1 MRRRKVNRDD
11 TRNEASPLLCSGLG
25 SDGAFDF
32 HCKAASKE
40 DPSCKQGISTS
51 SSTPWSKR
59 TFSFATWSAS
69 LLKQVLSSRTPFAE
83 FVKTTLHSHSMRDA
97 ATEQALFPLPVPKP
111 GIFRHTKCGSRQRRR
126 LSFDQAFHIIVMAL
140 NFWHAD
146 CSFVLLASMARTPT
160 RSQAEALEY
169 LRDVVRAFG
178 SSGEEF
184 RVIEG
189 GRRLPTLVSLLD
201 ELSDIFDKECHGGD
215 PYSRTFEGVD
225 RDLSKAE
232 ELRPY
237 CALDPSRL
245 ILYGSALWDPSPYL
259 SDRLDCRPGACQPS
273 LDTGGNR
280 GLTRPGEGKFGSY
293 M

>member
-1 MRRRKVNRDD
+1 
-11 TRNEASPLLCSGLG
+11 
-25 SDGAFDF
+25 
-32 HCKAASKE
+32 
-40 DPSCKQGISTS
+40 
-51 SSTPWSKR
+51 
-59 TFSFATWSAS
+59 
-69 LLKQVLSSRTPFAE
+69 
-83 FVKTTLHSHSMRDA
+83 
-97 ATEQALFPLPVPKP
+97 
-111 GIFRHTKCGSRQRRR
+111 
-126 LSFDQAFHIIVMAL
+126 
-140 NFWHAD
+140 
-146 CSFVLLASMARTPT
+146 MARTPT